1 MKIIPLVILA
11 LLVVGILY
19 YGGSM
24 YQKFRVSQSLVQRA
38 EPFTRTG
45 ETASTTLLVLGDSTA
60 VGVGADRPE
69 DTLGARLA
77 TAIDA
82 EYVENQARSGAVT
95 ADLDAQIDGASR
107 TQYDYVLVQIG
118 ANDIIR
124 FRSADTVARQLA
136 AALAQLPEHDHLI
149 VLTAGNVGAA
159 PFFPS
164 FMGPF
169 YTKRNKEYQEQF
181 ALVVREAG
189 GTYVDLYEPPD
200 EDVFAQQ
207 PDVYLA
213 ADGLHPSSKGYERW
227 FEAVAAHLGDQ

>member
-11 LLVVGILY
+11 LLVVAILY

-24 YQKFRVSQSLVQRA
+24 YQKFRVSQSLVARA
-38 EPFTRTG
+38 EPFSRTG

-60 VGVGADRPE
+60 VGVGADRPD
-69 DTLGARLA
+69 DTLAARLA
-77 TAIDA
+77 DA
-82 EYVENQARSGAVT
+82 VDAGYVENQARSGAVT
-95 ADLDAQIDGASR
+95 ADLDAQIGSASR

-136 AALAQLPEHDHLI
+136 AALARLPEHDHLI

-164 FMGPF
+164 FLGPF
-169 YTKRNKEYQEQF
+169 YTKLNREYHEQF
-181 ALVVREAG
+181 AEVVTEAG
-189 GTYVDLYEPPD
+189 GAYVDLYEPPAT
-200 EDVFAQQ
+200 DVFVQQ

-213 ADGLHPSSKGYERW
+213 ADSLHPSSKGYERW
-227 FEAVAAHLGDQ
+227 FEAVAVHLGNQ